1 MTKTPQFIRPALAAL
16 LAALSV
22 TSAHAM
28 PIAAGSYANT
38 GMGAEFASPYDNLSI
53 DGRNFD
59 VALTGAPMQVS
70 LADYSFEVGPNC
82 YGCSLKPS
90 FDALLDV
97 TIGGV
102 TRQIDLPYAWSSTG
116 PSDSLTFASAAPV
129 RFDFGDGS
137 SILLAIADLGTLTS
151 SGDTLRGHLGATLTV
166 TVGRTGFQVVPFDA
180 ASLPQPPRA
189 TASAPT
195 ASGRRRGDIPMQLS

>member
-1 MTKTPQFIRPALAAL
+1 MTKTPTFFRPAMTAL
-16 LAALSV
+16 LVALSAA
-22 TSAHAM
+22 SAQAM
-28 PIAAGSYANT
+28 PVAAGSYANT
-38 GMGAEFASPYDNLSI
+38 GMGAEFASPYDNLSL
-53 DGRNFD
+53 DGRSFD
-59 VALTGAPMQVS
+59 VAFTGASLQVT

-82 YGCSLKPS
+82 YACTLKPS

-137 SILLAIADLGTLTS
+137 SILLALTDLGMLTS
-151 SGDTLRGHLGATLTV
+151 SGDSLRGHLDATLTV
-166 TVGRTGFQVVPFDA
+166 TAIPEPSSWALTFAGLGVVA
-180 ASLPQPPRA
+180 WV
-189 TASAPT
+189 
-195 ASGRRRGDIPMQLS
+195 RRRRQRR